1 MKRSHLPIWYGIGI
15 GAAAVVYFLLL
26 SLFGLHENPF
36 YSSANIAFFGVG
48 QFLLIV
54 KFKQATEGLFK
65 YQDGFW
71 AMFKAGIIATFI
83 IAAFFLVY
91 LTELNPDFLQE
102 MLTMWKE
109 DYDLKPGTVIFGLT
123 LMGFST
129 SLVFSLIHMQL
140 FKRSWN
146 TKEGKKHTL

>member
-1 MKRSHLPIWYGIGI
+1 MKRSHLPIWYGTFIG
-15 GAAAVVYFLLL
+15 VVAIMYFLLL
-26 SLFGLHENPF
+26 SMFGLHENPF
-36 YSSANIAFFGVG
+36 YSSANIVFFGVG
-48 QFLLIV
+48 LFLLIV
-54 KFKQATEGLFK
+54 KYKQDTTGIFK

-83 IAAFFLVY
+83 ITAFFLIY
-91 LTELNPDFLQE
+91 ITELNRSFLGE
-102 MLTMWKE
+102 MLTTWKE
-109 DYDLKPGTVIFGLT
+109 DYDVQPGTVIIGLT